1 MPILSGH
8 KLARQDTLQL
18 LQQKDATLRL
28 HLFVG
33 IPGLEPGMTGPE
45 SVVLPL
51 HHSPIIFV
59 CGCKDTNILGIQNIS
74 TIFFAKIPKLT
85 FQIKASPLKNTKIK

>member
-1 MPILSGH
+1 MGQNTKSYELITF
-8 KLARQDTLQL
+8 A
-18 LQQKDATLRL
+18 AF
-28 HLFVG
+28 FVG
-33 IPGLEPGMTGPE
+33 LPGFEPGMTGPE